1 MIRGD
6 YIHHRLPQKE
16 KNNARL
22 VRIAPRK
29 RRARAEL
36 VGAVW
41 YEKWRGYR
49 EKLALGWSK
58 GCHPRRLTRRPR
70 SDRSILL
77 REPVDPGYG
86 GRGCGSYLRRR
97 KKWHSFKNP
106 AWSVHLYRHPTE
118 VSRQDPMAY
127 SHTAL
132 RAWSLKSNGWVD

>member
-70 SDRSILL
+70 SDRLILL
-77 REPVDPGYG
+77 RERG
-86 GRGCGSYLRRR
+86 GAGLGGGGFWTSYHDGR
-97 KKWHSFKNP
+97 KKRSSFKNP
-106 AWSVHLYRHPTE
+106 DHLSLFDTHQSE
-118 VSRQDPMAY
+118 VSKGSPTPY
-127 SHTAL
+127 SHNAL
-132 RAWSLKSNGWVD
+132 RAACLKTDRLI